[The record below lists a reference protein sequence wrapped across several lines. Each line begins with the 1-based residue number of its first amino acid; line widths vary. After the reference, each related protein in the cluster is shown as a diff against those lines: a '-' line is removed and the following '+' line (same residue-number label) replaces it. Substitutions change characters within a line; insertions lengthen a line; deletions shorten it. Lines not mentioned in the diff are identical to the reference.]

1 MLIGPAFRSRWLA
14 LSLVAMTTLAVAVAY
29 VMVADRTPRPRSAV
43 LAFQRLDGSTADL
56 ASFRGQAILLT
67 VWATWCWSCREEMP
81 ALARLHRG
89 LGGRPPAV
97 LALSIDRDGA
107 EVVEPLLEQL
117 NVKDLPVYLDPTG
130 ASVGRLSI
138 SGLPTTI
145 LFGPDGSERG
155 RWFGVRAWDQKH
167 MMDEIATLLVD
178 APGRRAR

>member
-1 MLIGPAFRSRWLA
+1 MTLTAA
-14 LSLVAMTTLAVAVAY
+14 LSYAV
-29 VMVADRTPRPRSAV
+29 VADRTPRPRNADA
-43 LAFQRLDGSTADL
+43 LMFQRLDGSAASL
-56 ASFRGQAILLT
+56 ANFRGQAVLLT

-97 LALSIDRDGA
+97 LALSVDSDGA
-107 EVVEPLLEQL
+107 EVVEPLLTQL

-130 ASVGRLSI
+130 ASVGRLSV

-155 RWFGVRAWDQKH
+155 RWFGVRAWDEKP
-167 MMDEIATLLVD
+167 MIDEIAALLAG
-178 APGRRAR
+178 APQRSAR

>member
-1 MLIGPAFRSRWLA
+1 MA
-14 LSLVAMTTLAVAVAY
+14 TLAVAVAY
-29 VMVADRTPRPRSAV
+29 VVVADRTARPRSTDA
-43 LAFQRLDGSTADL
+43 LMFQRLDGSAAGL
-56 ASFRGQAILLT
+56 ASFRGQAVLLT

-81 ALARLHRG
+81 ALARLHRS
-89 LGGRPPAV
+89 LEGRPPAV
-97 LALSIDRDGA
+97 LALSVDRDGA

-155 RWFGVRAWDQKH
+155 RWFGVRAWDEKP
-167 MMDEIATLLVD
+167 MIDEITALLAG
-178 APGRRAR
+178 APQRSTR

>member
-1 MLIGPAFRSRWLA
+1 MA
-14 LSLVAMTTLAVAVAY
+14 TLAVAVAY
-29 VMVADRTPRPRSAV
+29 IMKSERTSRLRSADA
-43 LAFQRLDGSTADL
+43 LAFQRLDGSATDL
-56 ASFRGQAILLT
+56 ASFRGQAVLLT

-89 LGGRPPAV
+89 LDGRPPAV
-97 LALSIDRDGA
+97 LTLSVDRDGA

-117 NVKDLPVYLDPTG
+117 NVKDLPVYLDPMG

-155 RWFGVRAWDQKH
+155 RWFGVRAWDEKP
-167 MMDEIATLLVD
+167 MMDEIAALLID

>member
-1 MLIGPAFRSRWLA
+1 MA
-14 LSLVAMTTLAVAVAY
+14 TLAVAVAY
-29 VMVADRTPRPRSAV
+29 VVVADRTPRSRNAEA
-43 LAFQRLDGSTADL
+43 LAFQRLDGSPTGL
-56 ASFRGQAILLT
+56 ASFRGQAVLLS
-67 VWATWCWSCREEMP
+67 VWATWCLSCREEMP

-89 LGGRPPAV
+89 LDGRPPAV
-97 LALSIDRDGA
+97 LALSVDRDGA

-155 RWFGVRAWDQKH
+155 RWFGVRAWDQKP
-167 MMDEIATLLVD
+167 MMDKIAALLAD
-178 APGRRAR
+178 GSGRSAR